1 MKKITAI
8 LVLVLSML
16 ILVAC
21 FNTDPSST
29 TNNGSNSGTSTT
41 PTSTTTTK
49 PDSSVEKPEP
59 SISVDDI
66 IIDEEDSVEIIV
78 NFSDMIE
85 ESVEYEVENPAIAE
99 ISGGYLTALS
109 AGETTVTVTS
119 ESGVTCTFN
128 VTVNAI
134 ERLSAI
140 EKFNLMG
147 AFESSLN
154 QLEWVVSDEN
164 VAASNAV
171 DFRSGANALRL
182 YGGYDDATASS
193 LDFNVSLTANLGGIE
208 AETHSIS
215 YYIWQTGTVNVTITI
230 NGEEYIPTW
239 YKKDGN
245 FDRYVVE
252 FVPSAEANVI
262 TITIVGTEQPWASI
276 DDLTIVKG
284 IVNDPDIAF
293 SSVTLKANEQ
303 FDLSNLVYQTT
314 PADLPLTELTY
325 SVTGSASIVNNATL
339 VAGAEAGSATLTV
352 SGKVNGVDFTQEI
365 AISVVVATDET
376 LEAINGFNEIGS
388 FENSEK
394 TFTTTGTIG
403 GILQESGTTN
413 HRYEV
418 DNQGNSTYTVKLE
431 TTLTGLEAGEY
442 TLSLVAGGW
451 FHRADI
457 VVSVNGQTIG
467 AFDDYAN
474 TWSNEAN
481 SASTDLA
488 YDFTVAE
495 GTESVTVT
503 ITINVYS
510 WAWGAIDNVAIA
522 RK

>member
-1 MKKITAI
+1 MKKFLAI
-8 LVLVLSML
+8 LALVLSML

-21 FNTDPSST
+21 FNNPVNPPST
-29 TNNGSNSGTSTT
+29 TVNPGATT
-41 PTSTTTTK
+41 NPDDIVDTPDPK
-49 PDSSVEKPEP
+49 PDLTP

-78 NFSDMIE
+78 NFTDMIE
-85 ESVEYEVENPAIAE
+85 ESVEYAVENPEIAE

-134 ERLSAI
+134 ERMSAI

-154 QLEWVVSDEN
+154 QLEWVVTDEN
-164 VAASNAV
+164 VAASAAL

-182 YGGYDDATASS
+182 YGGWDDATSTS
-193 LDFNVSLTANLGGIE
+193 LDFTVSLTANLGGIE

-215 YYIWQTGTVNVTITI
+215 YYFMQAGTVNVTITI
-230 NGEEYIPTW
+230 NGEEYVPTW

-252 FVPSAEANVI
+252 FVPNAEANVI
-262 TITIVGTEQPWASI
+262 TITVVGTEQPWASM

-284 IVNDPDIAF
+284 VVNDPDIAF
-293 SSVTLKANEQ
+293 SPITLKVNEQ
-303 FDLSNLVYQTT
+303 LDLANLVYQTT
-314 PADLPLTELTY
+314 PADLPLTDLTY
-325 SVTGSASIVNNATL
+325 SVAGSASIVDNTL
-339 VAGAEAGSATLTV
+339 VAAAEEGSATLTV
-352 SGKVNGVDFTQEI
+352 TGKVNGVDFTQDI
-365 AISVVVATDET
+365 AITVINVTDTT
-376 LEAINGFNEIGS
+376 LEVINGFNEIGT

-394 TFTTTGTIG
+394 TFTTTGTVGKIM
-403 GILQESGTTN
+403 LETGTNN

-418 DNQGNSTYTVKLE
+418 DNQSNSTYVVTLE
-431 TTLTGLEAGEY
+431 TTVEGLEAGDY
-442 TLSLVAGGW
+442 TLSMLAGAW

-457 VVSVNGQTIG
+457 VVSINGTTIG
-467 AFDDYAN
+467 TFNTYKN
-474 TWSNEAN
+474 TWSDGAS
-481 SASTDLA
+481 SASTDLE

-495 GTESVTVT
+495 GTESITIT

-510 WAWGAIDNVAIA
+510 WAWGSIDNVAIA